1 MDDKII
7 PLGSFVPYFYSP
19 DNDSFSMQIGGTVYE
34 VTTHFDTDGKRN
46 RPKAV
51 PGLASGTASYLTL
64 HIRQC
69 GHCMVYWHH
78 PAMPGC
84 QKGD

>member
-34 VTTHFDTDGKRN
+34 GPPILIQRAKK
-46 RPKAV
+46 P
-51 PGLASGTASYLTL
+51 S
-64 HIRQC
+64 
-69 GHCMVYWHH
+69 
-78 PAMPGC
+78 
-84 QKGD
+84 

>member
-34 VTTHFDTDGKRN
+34 AVSYTHLRAHET
-46 RPKAV
+46 
-51 PGLASGTASYLTL
+51 
-64 HIRQC
+64 
-69 GHCMVYWHH
+69 
-78 PAMPGC
+78 
-84 QKGD
+84 